1 MMNSMRL
8 LSRLISS
15 AKFSSNV
22 EAKTL
27 KVDDIL
33 RQTRVFTNADVVEYS
48 KVSHDSN
55 PLHFDTQCAQNAG
68 FRDRIVHGMLVA
80 SLFPQIISSHFP
92 GAVYR
97 TQTLVFK
104 QPVYIGEEI
113 TAEVQAIVVRKPRE
127 KHYAIFSTRC
137 LKDGDILVIDGEAS
151 TFLPTTTIELQG
163 SKE

>member
-48 KVSHDSN
+48 K
-55 PLHFDTQCAQNAG
+55 
-68 FRDRIVHGMLVA
+68 
-80 SLFPQIISSHFP
+80 P